1 MGGGLGGGLWGEMV
15 GMGSMGDLGNAAL
28 LDRGEAMGMG
38 WGIWGRSWGPNLGP
52 FGHI

>member
-1 MGGGLGGGLWGEMV
+1 
-15 GMGSMGDLGNAAL
+15 MGSMGDLGNAAL